1 MIADAR
7 SRSRSR
13 GTQPHPRSLERT
25 ERADIGLVI
34 RRFDW
39 VLFAATAVLLA
50 YGLWAIA
57 GITRNDIAGNP
68 RYFVT
73 RQLIF
78 AGVGVAG
85 FCATS
90 LIDTDLYR
98 RAHRLIYGGFVGIMA
113 IVLLAGAAARHSRR
127 WIDFGP
133 FRFQP
138 SEFGKLLIVLALAG
152 FLADRAR
159 RGERR
164 TVLATLALAAGPILL
179 VFIQPDLG
187 TALVFMAAVLAL
199 LFCAGIRWSTAIA
212 LGGIIV
218 VVVLLALW
226 LLPAA
231 GVHVLH
237 DYQVARLTGFLH
249 PDHDPS
255 GSTYNITQSI
265 TSVGAGGID
274 GRGVTGATQTTLNY
288 LPEHATDFAFAAL
301 SEQRGFVGAAFL
313 LVLYLV
319 VVWRGLKL
327 MTSARDPY
335 ALLVAGGIVVAFVFQ
350 VFVNVGMT
358 IGIAPI
364 TGIPLPFVSVGG
376 SSLIANLLAMGVL
389 QSIHA
394 RGRTGRGRR
403 PLR

>member
-1 MIADAR
+1 MAVDVG
-7 SRSRSR
+7 SSR
-13 GTQPHPRSLERT
+13 GRPFERS
-25 ERADIGLVI
+25 ERAELGLVV

-39 VLFAATAVLLA
+39 VLFAATVALLA

-57 GITRNDIAGNP
+57 GITRHDVPGNP
-68 RYFVT
+68 HYFVT
-73 RQLIF
+73 RQLVF
-78 AGVGVAG
+78 AVVGVVG
-85 FCATS
+85 FAAAA

-98 RAHRLIYGGFVGIMA
+98 RYYRVLYSGLLGVLA
-113 IVLLAGAAARHSRR
+113 IVLVAGAASRNSRR
-127 WIDFGP
+127 WIDLGP

-164 TVLATLALAAGPILL
+164 TVLTMIGLAAGPILL
-179 VFIQPDLG
+179 IFLQPDLG
-187 TALVFMAAVLAL
+187 TALVFMAAVAAM
-199 LFCAGIRWSTAIA
+199 LFCAGIRWSSVIA
-212 LGGIIV
+212 LTLLGSL
-218 VVVLLALW
+218 VVLAVLW

-231 GVHVLH
+231 GVHLLR
-237 DYQVARLTGFLH
+237 DYQVARLTGFLN
-249 PDHDPS
+249 PAHDPL
-255 GSTYNITQSI
+255 GTTYNVTQSI
-265 TSVGAGGID
+265 TAVGAGGLG
-274 GRGVTGATQTTLNY
+274 GRGVSGATQTTLNY

-301 SEQRGFVGAAFL
+301 AEQRGFVGAAFL

-319 VVWRGLKL
+319 IVWRGLRL
-327 MTSARDPY
+327 MTAARDPF
-335 ALLVAGGIVVAFVFQ
+335 AMIAAGGIVVALVFQ
-350 VFVNVGMT
+350 IFVNVGMT

-376 SSLIANLLAMGVL
+376 SSLIANLVALGVL

>member
-7 SRSRSR
+7 HRAPRHR
-13 GTQPHPRSLERT
+13 GGSEFERF
-25 ERADIGLVI
+25 ERADLGLVV

-39 VLFAATAVLLA
+39 VLFAATAALLA

-57 GITRNDIAGNP
+57 GITHQDVPGNP

-73 RQLIF
+73 RQVIF
-78 AGVGVAG
+78 AGIGVAG
-85 FCATS
+85 FAVTS

-98 RAHRLIYGGFVGIMA
+98 RGHRVIYAGLVGVMA
-113 IVLLAGAAARHSRR
+113 IVLLAGAASRHSRR
-127 WIDFGP
+127 WIDIGP

-152 FLADRAR
+152 LLADRAR

-164 TVLATLALAAGPILL
+164 TVLTVLGLGALPILL
-179 VFIQPDLG
+179 VFVQPDLG
-187 TALVFMAAVLAL
+187 TALVYMAAVAAV
-199 LFCAGIRWSTAIA
+199 LFCSGIRWRTFA
-212 LGGIIV
+212 
-218 VVVLLALW
+218 LLAAGFLTVILFVLW

-231 GVHVLH
+231 GVQVLH
-237 DYQVARLTGFLH
+237 DYQLARLTGFLH

-255 GSTYNITQSI
+255 GTTYNITQSI
-265 TSVGAGGID
+265 TAAGSGGVT
-274 GRGVTGATQTTLNY
+274 GRGVSGATQTTLNY

-301 SEQRGFVGAAFL
+301 SEQRGFMGAAIL

-327 MTSARDPY
+327 MTSARDQY
-335 ALLVAGGIVVAFVFQ
+335 ALIVAGGIVVAFVFQ
-350 VFVNVGMT
+350 IFVNVGMT

>member
-1 MIADAR
+1 MITDAR
-7 SRSRSR
+7 TRHSRARE
-13 GTQPHPRSLERT
+13 LERS
-25 ERADIGLVI
+25 ERAELGLVI

-39 VLFAATAVLLA
+39 VLFAATAGVLA

-57 GITRNDIAGNP
+57 GITQHDIPGNP
-68 RYFVT
+68 RYFVS

-78 AGVGVAG
+78 AAVGVAG
-85 FCATS
+85 FAVTS
-90 LIDTDLYR
+90 LLDTDLYR
-98 RAHRLIYGGFVGIMA
+98 RAYRLIYAALIGVMA
-113 IVLLAGAAARHSRR
+113 IVLVAGAAARHSRR
-127 WIDFGP
+127 WIDLGP

-159 RGERR
+159 NGERR

-179 VFIQPDLG
+179 VFSQPDLG
-187 TALVFMAAVLAL
+187 TALVFAAAVAAL
-199 LFCAGIRWSTAIA
+199 LFCAGIRWSSLLLLGA
-212 LGGIIV
+212 LFS
-218 VVVLLALW
+218 VLVLAVLW

-231 GVHVLH
+231 GVHLLQG
-237 DYQVARLTGFLH
+237 YQVARLTGFLH
-249 PDHDPS
+249 PAHDPS
-255 GSTYNITQSI
+255 GTTYNVTQSI
-265 TSVGAGGID
+265 TAVGAGGLD
-274 GRGVTGATQTTLNY
+274 GRGVAGATQTTLNY

-319 VVWRGLKL
+319 IVWRGLKL
-327 MTSARDPY
+327 MTSARDQF
-335 ALLVAGGIVVAFVFQ
+335 AMIVAGGIVVAFIFQ
-350 VFVNVGMT
+350 VFVNVGMN

-376 SSLIANLLAMGVL
+376 SSLIANLLALGVL

>member
-1 MIADAR
+1 MITDAR
-7 SRSRSR
+7 TRHSRARE
-13 GTQPHPRSLERT
+13 LERS
-25 ERADIGLVI
+25 ERAELGLVI

-39 VLFAATAVLLA
+39 VLFAATAGVLA

-57 GITRNDIAGNP
+57 GITRHDIPGNP
-68 RYFVT
+68 RYFVS

-78 AGVGVAG
+78 AAVGVAG
-85 FCATS
+85 FAVTS
-90 LIDTDLYR
+90 LLDTDLYR
-98 RAHRLIYGGFVGIMA
+98 RAHRLIYAALIGVMA
-113 IVLLAGAAARHSRR
+113 IVLVAGAAARHSRR
-127 WIDFGP
+127 WIDLGP

-159 RGERR
+159 NGERR

-179 VFIQPDLG
+179 VFSQPDLG
-187 TALVFMAAVLAL
+187 TALVFLAAVAAL
-199 LFCAGIRWSTAIA
+199 LFCAGIRWSSLLLLGA
-212 LGGIIV
+212 LFS
-218 VVVLLALW
+218 VLVLAVLW

-231 GVHVLH
+231 GVHLLQG
-237 DYQVARLTGFLH
+237 YQVARLTGFLH
-249 PDHDPS
+249 PAHDPS
-255 GSTYNITQSI
+255 GTTYNVTQSI
-265 TSVGAGGID
+265 TAVGAGGLD
-274 GRGVTGATQTTLNY
+274 GRGVAGATQTTLNY

-319 VVWRGLKL
+319 IVWRGLKL
-327 MTSARDPY
+327 MTSARDQF
-335 ALLVAGGIVVAFVFQ
+335 AMIVAGGIVVAFIFQ
-350 VFVNVGMT
+350 VFVNVGMN

-376 SSLIANLLAMGVL
+376 SSLIANLLALGVL

>member
-1 MIADAR
+1 MITDVRTRHSRAR
-7 SRSRSR
+7 E
-13 GTQPHPRSLERT
+13 LERS
-25 ERADIGLVI
+25 ERAELGLVI

-39 VLFAATAVLLA
+39 VLFAATAGVLA

-57 GITRNDIAGNP
+57 GITQHDIPGNP
-68 RYFVT
+68 RYFVS

-78 AGVGVAG
+78 AAVGVAG
-85 FCATS
+85 FAVTS
-90 LIDTDLYR
+90 LLDTDLYR
-98 RAHRLIYGGFVGIMA
+98 RAYRLIYAALIGVMA
-113 IVLLAGAAARHSRR
+113 IVLVAGAAARHSRR
-127 WIDFGP
+127 WIDLGP

-159 RGERR
+159 NGERR

-179 VFIQPDLG
+179 VFSQPDLG
-187 TALVFMAAVLAL
+187 TALVFLAAVAAL
-199 LFCAGIRWSTAIA
+199 LFCAGIRWSSLLLLGA
-212 LGGIIV
+212 LFS
-218 VVVLLALW
+218 VLVLAVLW

-231 GVHVLH
+231 GVHLLQG
-237 DYQVARLTGFLH
+237 YQVARLTGFLH
-249 PDHDPS
+249 PAHDPS
-255 GSTYNITQSI
+255 GTTYNVTQSI
-265 TSVGAGGID
+265 TAVGAGGLD
-274 GRGVTGATQTTLNY
+274 GRGVAGATQTTLNY

-319 VVWRGLKL
+319 IVWRGLKL
-327 MTSARDPY
+327 MTSARDQF
-335 ALLVAGGIVVAFVFQ
+335 AMIVAGGIVVAFIFQ
-350 VFVNVGMT
+350 VFVNVGMN

-376 SSLIANLLAMGVL
+376 SSLIANLLALGVL

>member
-1 MIADAR
+1 MITDAR
-7 SRSRSR
+7 TRHSRARE
-13 GTQPHPRSLERT
+13 LERS
-25 ERADIGLVI
+25 ERAELGLVI

-39 VLFAATAVLLA
+39 VLFAATAGVLA

-57 GITRNDIAGNP
+57 GITQHDIPGNP
-68 RYFVT
+68 RYFVS

-78 AGVGVAG
+78 AAVGVAG
-85 FCATS
+85 FAVTS
-90 LIDTDLYR
+90 LLDTDLYR
-98 RAHRLIYGGFVGIMA
+98 RAYRLIYAALIGVMA
-113 IVLLAGAAARHSRR
+113 IVLVAGAAARHSRR
-127 WIDFGP
+127 WIDLGP

-159 RGERR
+159 NGERR

-179 VFIQPDLG
+179 VFSQPDLG
-187 TALVFMAAVLAL
+187 TALVFLAAVAAL
-199 LFCAGIRWSTAIA
+199 LFCAGIRWSSLLLLGA
-212 LGGIIV
+212 LFS
-218 VVVLLALW
+218 VLVLAVLW

-231 GVHVLH
+231 GVHLLQG
-237 DYQVARLTGFLH
+237 YQVARLTGFLH
-249 PDHDPS
+249 PAHDPS
-255 GSTYNITQSI
+255 GTTYNVTQSI
-265 TSVGAGGID
+265 TAVGAGGLD
-274 GRGVTGATQTTLNY
+274 GRGVAGATQTTLNY

-319 VVWRGLKL
+319 IVWRGLKL
-327 MTSARDPY
+327 MTSARDQF
-335 ALLVAGGIVVAFVFQ
+335 AMIVAGGIVVAFIFQ
-350 VFVNVGMT
+350 VFVNVGMN

-376 SSLIANLLAMGVL
+376 SSLIANLLALGVL

>member
-1 MIADAR
+1 MAVDVR
-7 SRSRSR
+7 SSR
-13 GTQPHPRSLERT
+13 GRPFERS
-25 ERADIGLVI
+25 ERAELGLVV

-39 VLFAATAVLLA
+39 VLLAATAALLC

-57 GITRNDIAGNP
+57 GITRHDIPGNP

-73 RQLIF
+73 RQLVF
-78 AGVGVAG
+78 AAVGVVG
-85 FCATS
+85 FAAAA

-98 RAHRLIYGGFVGIMA
+98 RYHRVLYTGLLGVLA
-113 IVLLAGAAARHSRR
+113 IVLVAGAAARHSRR
-127 WIDFGP
+127 WIDLGP

-152 FLADRAR
+152 FLADRAG

-164 TVLATLALAAGPILL
+164 TIVTTIVLAAGPILL
-179 VFIQPDLG
+179 VFLQPDLG
-187 TALVFMAAVLAL
+187 TALVFMAAVTAM
-199 LFCAGIRWSTAIA
+199 LFCAGIRWSSVIA
-212 LGGIIV
+212 LTLLGSL
-218 VVVLLALW
+218 VVLDALW

-231 GVHVLH
+231 GVHVLR
-237 DYQVARLTGFLH
+237 DYQVARLTGFLN
-249 PDHDPS
+249 PAHDPL
-255 GSTYNITQSI
+255 GTTYNVTQSI
-265 TSVGAGGID
+265 TAVGAGGLG
-274 GRGVTGATQTTLNY
+274 GRGVSGATQTTLNY

-301 SEQRGFVGAAFL
+301 AEQRGFVGAAFL
-313 LVLYLV
+313 LALYLV
-319 VVWRGLKL
+319 VVWRGLRL
-327 MTSARDPY
+327 MTAARDPF
-335 ALLVAGGIVVAFVFQ
+335 AMIAAGGIVVALVFQ
-350 VFVNVGMT
+350 IFVNVGMT

-376 SSLIANLLAMGVL
+376 SSLIANLLALGVL

>member
-1 MIADAR
+1 MDVYAR
-7 SRSRSR
+7 TTRTT
-13 GTQPHPRSLERT
+13 GLERS
-25 ERADIGLVI
+25 ERAVLGLVV

-39 VLFAATAVLLA
+39 VLLAATAVLLT

-57 GITRNDIAGNP
+57 GITRHDIPGDP

-73 RQLIF
+73 RQLGF
-78 AGVGVAG
+78 AAAGIVGFVV
-85 FCATS
+85 TS
-90 LIDTDLYR
+90 LVDTDLYR
-98 RAHRLIYGGFVGIMA
+98 RTYRVLYSVLLSVMA
-113 IVLLAGAAARHSRR
+113 ILLVAGATARHSRR
-127 WIDFGP
+127 WLDIGP

-164 TVLATLALAAGPILL
+164 TVLTTIALAAGPILL
-179 VFIQPDLG
+179 IFLQPDLG
-187 TALVFMAAVLAL
+187 TALVFMAAVGAM
-199 LFCAGIRWSTAIA
+199 LFCAGVRWSSVAA
-212 LGGIIV
+212 LAAAAAV
-218 VVVLLALW
+218 VALAALW

-249 PDHDPS
+249 PAQDPS
-255 GSTYNITQSI
+255 GSTYNVTQSI
-265 TSVGAGGID
+265 TAVGAGGLD
-274 GRGVTGATQTTLNY
+274 GRGVSGATQTTLNY

-301 SEQRGFVGAAFL
+301 AEQRGFGGAGFL
-313 LVLYLV
+313 LALYV
-319 VVWRGLKL
+319 VIVWRSLRL
-327 MTSARDPY
+327 MSAARDSY
-335 ALLVAGGIVVAFVFQ
+335 AMIVACGIVVAFLFQ
-350 VFVNVGMT
+350 IFVNVGMT
-358 IGIAPI
+358 IGITPI
-364 TGIPLPFVSVGG
+364 TGIPLPLVSVGG
-376 SSLIANLLAMGVL
+376 SSLIANLLALGVL

>member
-1 MIADAR
+1 MAVDVR
-7 SRSRSR
+7 SSR
-13 GTQPHPRSLERT
+13 GRPFERSELAER
-25 ERADIGLVI
+25 GLVV

-39 VLFAATAVLLA
+39 VLLAATAVLLA

-57 GITRNDIAGNP
+57 GITRHDIPGDP

-73 RQLIF
+73 RQLSF
-78 AGVGVAG
+78 AAVGIVG
-85 FCATS
+85 FAVTS
-90 LIDTDLYR
+90 LVDTDLY
-98 RAHRLIYGGFVGIMA
+98 HRYHRVIYVALLSVMT
-113 IVLLAGAAARHSRR
+113 IVLATGAAARHSRR

-164 TVLATLALAAGPILL
+164 TVLTTIALAAGPILL
-179 VFIQPDLG
+179 VFLQPDLG
-187 TALVFMAAVLAL
+187 TALVFAAAVVAV
-199 LFCAGIRWSTAIA
+199 LFCAGIRWLSVVA
-212 LGGIIV
+212 LTLLGSL
-218 VVVLLALW
+218 VVLTVVW

-231 GVHVLH
+231 GVHVLQ
-237 DYQVARLTGFLH
+237 DYQVARLTGFLN
-249 PDHDPS
+249 PAHDPS
-255 GSTYNITQSI
+255 GSTYNVTQSI
-265 TSVGAGGID
+265 TAVGAGGLD
-274 GRGVTGATQTTLNY
+274 GRGVSGATQTTLNY
-288 LPEHATDFAFAAL
+288 LPEHATDFAFASLA
-301 SEQRGFVGAAFL
+301 EQRGFVGAAFL
-313 LVLYLV
+313 LGLYVV
-319 VVWRGLKL
+319 VVWRGLRL
-327 MTSARDPY
+327 MTAARD
-335 ALLVAGGIVVAFVFQ
+335 AFAMIVAGGIVVALVFQ
-350 VFVNVGMT
+350 IFVNVGMT

-376 SSLIANLLAMGVL
+376 SSLIANLLALGVL

>member
-1 MIADAR
+1 MFTSALTR
-7 SRSRSR
+7 S
-13 GTQPHPRSLERT
+13 PRAHDLERS
-25 ERADIGLVI
+25 ERAELGLVI

-39 VLFAATAVLLA
+39 VLFAATAALLA

-57 GITRNDIAGNP
+57 GITQHDVPGNP
-68 RYFVT
+68 RYFVS
-73 RQLIF
+73 RQIIF

-85 FCATS
+85 FCVTS
-90 LIDTDLYR
+90 LIDTDLYQ
-98 RAHRLIYGGFVGIMA
+98 RAHRVIYAGLVGVMV
-113 IVLLAGAAARHSRR
+113 IVLVAGAAARHSRR
-127 WIDFGP
+127 WIDIGP

-138 SEFGKLLIVLALAG
+138 SEFGKLLLVLAIAG
-152 FLADRAR
+152 FLAERSR
-159 RGERR
+159 KGERR
-164 TVLATLALAAGPILL
+164 TVIAALGLGAGPTLL

-187 TALVFMAAVLAL
+187 TALVFVAALAAL
-199 LFCAGIRWSTAIA
+199 LFCAGIRWGTLLTLGLAFGA
-212 LGGIIV
+212 L
-218 VVVLLALW
+218 VLAVLW
-226 LLPAA
+226 FLPAA
-231 GVHVLH
+231 GVHLLQ

-249 PDHDPS
+249 PAHDPS
-255 GSTYNITQSI
+255 GSTYNVTQSI
-265 TSVGAGGID
+265 TSVGAGGLS
-274 GRGVTGATQTTLNY
+274 GRGVAGATQTTLNY

-301 SEQRGFVGAAFL
+301 SEQRGFLGAAFL

-319 VVWRGLKL
+319 VVWRGLRL
-327 MTSARDPY
+327 MNQARDPF
-335 ALLVAGGIVVAFVFQ
+335 AMIVAGGIVVAFVFQ
-350 VFVNVGMT
+350 VFVNVGMN

>member
-1 MIADAR
+1 MITDAR
-7 SRSRSR
+7 TRHSRARE
-13 GTQPHPRSLERT
+13 LERS
-25 ERADIGLVI
+25 ERAELGLII

-39 VLFAATAVLLA
+39 VLFAATAGVLA

-57 GITRNDIAGNP
+57 GITRHDIPGNP
-68 RYFVT
+68 RYFVS

-78 AGVGVAG
+78 AAVGVAG
-85 FCATS
+85 FAVTS
-90 LIDTDLYR
+90 LLDTDLYR
-98 RAHRLIYGGFVGIMA
+98 RAHRLIYAALIGVMA
-113 IVLLAGAAARHSRR
+113 IVLVAGAAARHSRR
-127 WIDFGP
+127 WIDLGP

-159 RGERR
+159 NGERR

-179 VFIQPDLG
+179 VFSQPDLG
-187 TALVFMAAVLAL
+187 TALVFLAAVAAL
-199 LFCAGIRWSTAIA
+199 LFCAGIRWSSLLLLGA
-212 LGGIIV
+212 LFS
-218 VVVLLALW
+218 VLVLAVLW

-231 GVHVLH
+231 GVHLLQG
-237 DYQVARLTGFLH
+237 YQVARLTGFLH
-249 PDHDPS
+249 PAHDPS
-255 GSTYNITQSI
+255 GTTYNVTQSI
-265 TSVGAGGID
+265 TAVGAGGLD
-274 GRGVTGATQTTLNY
+274 GRGVAGATQTTLNY

-319 VVWRGLKL
+319 IVWRGLKL
-327 MTSARDPY
+327 MTSARDQF
-335 ALLVAGGIVVAFVFQ
+335 AMIVAGGIVVAFIFQ
-350 VFVNVGMT
+350 VFVNVGMN

-376 SSLIANLLAMGVL
+376 SSLIANLLALGVL

>member
-1 MIADAR
+1 MAIDVR
-7 SRSRSR
+7 GSR
-13 GTQPHPRSLERT
+13 GSPFERS
-25 ERADIGLVI
+25 ERAELGLVV

-39 VLFAATAVLLA
+39 VLLAATAALLA

-57 GITRNDIAGNP
+57 GITQHDIPGNP
-68 RYFVT
+68 RYFIT
-73 RQLIF
+73 RQLVF
-78 AGVGVAG
+78 AGVGGVG
-85 FCATS
+85 FVVTA

-98 RAHRLIYGGFVGIMA
+98 RHHRILYAGLLAMMA
-113 IVLLAGAAARHSRR
+113 IVLIAGVAARHSRR

-138 SEFGKLLIVLALAG
+138 SEFGKVLIVLALAG

-164 TVLATLALAAGPILL
+164 TVLTAIALAAGPILL
-179 VFIQPDLG
+179 VFLQPDLG
-187 TALVFMAAVLAL
+187 TALVFLAAATAM
-199 LFCAGIRWSTAIA
+199 LFCAGIRWSSVIVLTL
-212 LGGIIV
+212 LGSIG
-218 VVVLLALW
+218 VLAVLW

-231 GVHVLH
+231 GVHLLH

-249 PDHDPS
+249 PAHDPS
-255 GSTYNITQSI
+255 GTTYNVTQSI
-265 TSVGAGGID
+265 TAVGAGGLD
-274 GRGVTGATQTTLNY
+274 GRGINGATQTTLNY

-301 SEQRGFVGAAFL
+301 AEQRGFIGAAFL

-327 MTSARDPY
+327 MTAARDPF
-335 ALLVAGGIVVAFVFQ
+335 AMIAAGGIVVALVFQ
-350 VFVNVGMT
+350 IFVNVGMT

-376 SSLIANLLAMGVL
+376 SSLIANLLALGVL